1 MVDLQ
6 RYYLEADAPF
16 VAYSERRWAGSTA
29 YIRRRVDQ
37 ALKPALAR
45 LIPLFRSKGWP
56 IAYLRLCSE
65 RPDRSDLHRFF
76 VDFHRKALAAGYPGA
91 YPLAS
96 EPLAEPAPWCAPEA
110 GDLVVDKRGYSG
122 FCGADL
128 DGKLKASG
136 VDTLL
141 MAGLATS
148 QCVDT
153 TARDAS
159 DRGYK
164 IAFAEDALADY
175 NEDFHRAA
183 LYASAGVCG
192 AQIFDSDGIEAEPE
206 LLRGLR

>member
-6 RYYLEADAPF
+6 RYYLEPDAPF
-16 VAYSERRWAGSTA
+16 IAYSERRWAGSTA
-29 YIRRRVDQ
+29 YIRRRVED
-37 ALKPALAR
+37 AVRPALAR
-45 LIPLFRSKGWP
+45 LVPLFRSKGWP

-65 RPDRSDLHRFF
+65 REDRSDLHRFF

-96 EPLAEPAPWCAPEA
+96 ETLAEPAPFCAPQA

-122 FCGADL
+122 FCGTEL
-128 DGKLKASG
+128 DGRLKAAG

-141 MAGLATS
+141 LAGLATS

-175 NEDFHRAA
+175 DEDFHQAA
-183 LYASAGVCG
+183 LYASVGVCG
-192 AQIFDSDGIEAEPE
+192 GQIYDSERIEAEPE
-206 LLRGLR
+206 LLTALR